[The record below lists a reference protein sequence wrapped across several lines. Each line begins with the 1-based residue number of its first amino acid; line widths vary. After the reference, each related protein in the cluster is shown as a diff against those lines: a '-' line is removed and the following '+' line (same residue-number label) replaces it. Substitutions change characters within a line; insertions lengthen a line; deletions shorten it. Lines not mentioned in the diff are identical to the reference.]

1 MELDGNLAEPYMA
14 LAEVK
19 SNYEWDWAG
28 AERMYRKAISLSP
41 RDGDAHGVYATYLA
55 AVGRM
60 QEALVEERRARDAEP
75 LGVYEANLVW
85 QLYAARKY
93 EEAEKE
99 LIAWNERSAD
109 SYITASLYLATGRQS
124 EAVDMLRK
132 SAAGPDPGLIELM
145 FLGHALG
152 ATGARAEAQKV
163 LNRLLELR
171 QQRNV
176 PSQYIA
182 LVFEGLGERA
192 KALEWFEK
200 AYSERSMNIWFLPDP
215 RLDGIR
221 KDPRYYKI
229 LRGMGI
235 ER

>member
-1 MELDGNLAEPYMA
+1 VY
-14 LAEVK
+14 
-19 SNYEWDWAG
+19 
-28 AERMYRKAISLSP
+28 
-41 RDGDAHGVYATYLA
+41 DANV
-55 AVGRM
+55 
-60 QEALVEERRARDAEP
+60 
-75 LGVYEANLVW
+75 VW
-85 QLYAARKY
+85 KLYAARKY
-93 EEAEKE
+93 EEAETENRK
-99 LIAWNERSAD
+99 LLGWNERED
-109 SYITASLYLATGRQS
+109 DGYIPASLYLATGRQR
-124 EAVDMLRK
+124 EAVDMLRRG
-132 SAAGPDPGLIELM
+132 AAGPNPGLIELM

-152 ATGARAEAQKV
+152 ATGARAEGQKV

-200 AYSERSMNIWFLPDP
+200 AYSERSMNVWFLPDP

-221 KDPRYYKI
+221 KDPRYCKI
-229 LRGMGI
+229 MLGMGI